1 MFIKRTEN
9 NVFTN
14 WWLAVDKNILITV
27 AFLIG
32 VGILMLFS
40 ASPYVARRVGLNDFA
55 YIKKFAIYFWIGI
68 FTLLTTSLLSTKRIR
83 QCAILS
89 FIPCFIALISTLF
102 FAEIKGGKRW
112 VNLGG
117 FALQPSEFL
126 KPIFAVVIAM
136 LLVRIKDL
144 HLKNKK
150 TKNPIIFIENWWKN
164 EKERNYT
171 FLLLGLFILIVLVL
185 LKQPDAGMTATFG
198 IIFGTEL
205 FVAGLAGWCVWGLIG
220 MAVFGFILA
229 YNYLPH
235 FTNRVNMFLT
245 GSNEQLDL
253 GLNAIR
259 KAGFLGNHTNN
270 LKTKVP
276 DVHTDFIFSAMVE
289 EFGAI
294 LAAFVIIAFFTLAL
308 HVFLKLKDKN
318 NNFVIFACTGIISY
332 LTFQVL
338 VNISSTLGII
348 PTKGMTLPFIS
359 YGGSSFISSC
369 LAIGIIL
376 SLLQDQNLRR

>member
-9 NVFTN
+9 NVFTK
-14 WWLAVDKNILITV
+14 WWLAVDKNILFAV
-27 AFLIG
+27 ASLIG

-40 ASPYVARRVGLNDFA
+40 ASPYAARRIGLNEFT
-55 YIKKFAIYFWIGI
+55 YIKKFAVYFWIGI
-68 FTLLTTSLLSTKRIR
+68 SVLIITSLLSVRRIR
-83 QCAILS
+83 QYAIIS
-89 FIPCFIALISTLF
+89 FIPIFIALISTLF
-102 FAEIKGGKRW
+102 FEKIKGGKRW

-126 KPIFAVVIAM
+126 KPIFAVIIAM

-150 TKNPIIFIENWWKN
+150 TKNPITFAKNWWKN
-164 EKERNYT
+164 TKERNYT
-171 FLLLGLFILIVLVL
+171 LLLFGLSLLIVVIL
-185 LKQPDAGMTATFG
+185 LSQPDVGMTTTFG
-198 IIFGTEL
+198 VIFAAEL
-205 FVAGLAGWCVWGLIG
+205 FVSGLAWWCVGGLLG
-220 MAVFGFILA
+220 MAVFGFIFA
-229 YNYLPH
+229 YNFFPH

-245 GSNEQLDL
+245 NSNEQLDL
-253 GLNAIR
+253 GLDAIQ
-259 KAGFLGNHTNN
+259 KAGFLGGHTNN

-289 EFGAI
+289 EFGSI
-294 LAAFVIIAFFTLAL
+294 LAGFVIIAFFALVL
-308 HVFLKLKDKN
+308 HVFFKLKEKN
-318 NNFVIFACTGIISY
+318 NSFVIFACTGIISY
-332 LTFQVL
+332 LTFQVF

-348 PTKGMTLPFIS
+348 PTKGMTLPFVS